1 MFRDQGADCSTKE
14 WNLLI
19 EVTEFEI
26 LDTTKF
32 ESWKYEHRAPH
43 GHALFF
49 SLDILVTPTAPLL
62 CYVPFLKCVLGYYWA
77 VSNTFIIVVR
87 KNENPG
93 LVFIC
98 LRKPCD

>member
-49 SLDILVTPTAPLL
+49 SLDILVTPTNRAIIMLRAFFKVRFRLL
-62 CYVPFLKCVLGYYWA
+62 LGCVQHLHYCCEE
-77 VSNTFIIVVR
+77 
-87 KNENPG
+87 K
-93 LVFIC
+93 
-98 LRKPCD
+98 